1 MHRIYV
7 CSVVLLGMSLSP
19 ACRRVKTEK
28 ARYQVP
34 PGFTL
39 EVAAK
44 PEMTGS
50 LIAMTFDSLGR
61 PVVSKEQLHPTILID
76 KDGDGVFETE
86 KVFSGKITHA
96 QGMWFDGRTLYA
108 IGKDVKEG
116 QAGLYR
122 MEDKDGDDAADTF
135 DLVSK
140 FERTMGEHGPHAI
153 RRAPDGTVMVMLGNH
168 TAVFPDQID
177 PLSPL
182 KNYNEA
188 QLLERYWD
196 ARGHAKGILAP
207 GGVLTRW
214 NQGPNTF
221 ALVFGG
227 MRNSYDFTFN
237 REAEIFAF
245 DSDMEWDIN
254 LPWYRPV
261 RTLHAIPGADF
272 GWRSGSGKLPAD
284 FIDTLPPLFEA
295 GRGSPVGVE
304 FYHHTAYPQSYFDAL
319 LEGDWS
325 RGRILISRPVRSG
338 ATYRLASEPQE
349 FVHGE
354 PLNVTDLEVGPD
366 GFVYFTMG
374 GRGTNG
380 GLYRI
385 RYTQGWWE
393 KLFARSPEK
402 GILAVVRQPQPLSSW
417 GHAALLR
424 AKASMGPEWGKQL
437 EELAKDARAATDDR
451 VQAALIL
458 QRLGPAPSEELLK
471 RLAEDR
477 DTSLRA
483 VAVYLAGMQDSA
495 GAKAVAAG
503 GLKDSDPFVRRRA
516 AEALVRQGLSPDKPE
531 WAPVENLLALLDD
544 PDRFVR
550 YAGRI
555 ALERVARAKWQDAA
569 LKLDGSHGS
578 VEALVALTRTAQSD
592 SDLQPVLQRELTMLK
607 AGASGAGQE
616 MRLLRAVELTAIAYK
631 EGLPEAAR
639 KEIHADLVNRFP
651 AAGDRLNMELA
662 RLLAYCGRPEAIGK
676 ILGAIRDD
684 EEHPEMQ
691 MHYVYCLRT
700 IKNGWTKDQKLKL
713 MNWFPKAAKW
723 RGGASFTGYIN
734 FMFDSCLQFFDE
746 DEKKMAYA
754 RVPEFA
760 PLKEGE
766 KNEREGRPSVFA
778 RQKGVQAYSPQEIF
792 EYQMFDPMTSKAK
805 PGEGQKVFQDQCAS
819 CHRHGSIGK
828 DFGPD
833 LTTLTSRFQKKDI
846 LEAILWPSKTI
857 SDQYQSWIV
866 ETRDG
871 DAINGLLVS
880 EDDKKM
886 ILKTGDQERPVE
898 VLKANVKGKR
908 LSKISIMPENVLDGY
923 NMQQISDLMAFL
935 LSASR

>member
-1 MHRIYV
+1 
-7 CSVVLLGMSLSP
+7 
-19 ACRRVKTEK
+19 
-28 ARYQVP
+28 
-34 PGFTL
+34 
-39 EVAAK
+39 
-44 PEMTGS
+44 
-50 LIAMTFDSLGR
+50 
-61 PVVSKEQLHPTILID
+61 
-76 KDGDGVFETE
+76 
-86 KVFSGKITHA
+86 
-96 QGMWFDGRTLYA
+96 
-108 IGKDVKEG
+108 
-116 QAGLYR
+116 
-122 MEDKDGDDAADTF
+122 
-135 DLVSK
+135 
-140 FERTMGEHGPHAI
+140 
-153 RRAPDGTVMVMLGNH
+153 
-168 TAVFPDQID
+168 
-177 PLSPL
+177 
-182 KNYNEA
+182 
-188 QLLERYWD
+188 
-196 ARGHAKGILAP
+196 
-207 GGVLTRW
+207 
-214 NQGPNTF
+214 
-221 ALVFGG
+221 
-227 MRNSYDFTFN
+227 
-237 REAEIFAF
+237 
-245 DSDMEWDIN
+245 
-254 LPWYRPV
+254 
-261 RTLHAIPGADF
+261 
-272 GWRSGSGKLPAD
+272 
-284 FIDTLPPLFEA
+284 
-295 GRGSPVGVE
+295 
-304 FYHHTAYPQSYFDAL
+304 
-319 LEGDWS
+319 
-325 RGRILISRPVRSG
+325 
-338 ATYRLASEPQE
+338 
-349 FVHGE
+349 
-354 PLNVTDLEVGPD
+354 
-366 GFVYFTMG
+366 
-374 GRGTNG
+374 
-380 GLYRI
+380 
-385 RYTQGWWE
+385 
-393 KLFARSPEK
+393 
-402 GILAVVRQPQPLSSW
+402 
-417 GHAALLR
+417 
-424 AKASMGPEWGKQL
+424 
-437 EELAKDARAATDDR
+437 
-451 VQAALIL
+451 
-458 QRLGPAPSEELLK
+458 
-471 RLAEDR
+471 
-477 DTSLRA
+477 
-483 VAVYLAGMQDSA
+483 
-495 GAKAVAAG
+495 
-503 GLKDSDPFVRRRA
+503 
-516 AEALVRQGLSPDKPE
+516 
-531 WAPVENLLALLDD
+531 
-544 PDRFVR
+544 
-550 YAGRI
+550 
-555 ALERVARAKWQDAA
+555 
-569 LKLDGSHGS
+569 
-578 VEALVALTRTAQSD
+578 
-592 SDLQPVLQRELTMLK
+592 MLK